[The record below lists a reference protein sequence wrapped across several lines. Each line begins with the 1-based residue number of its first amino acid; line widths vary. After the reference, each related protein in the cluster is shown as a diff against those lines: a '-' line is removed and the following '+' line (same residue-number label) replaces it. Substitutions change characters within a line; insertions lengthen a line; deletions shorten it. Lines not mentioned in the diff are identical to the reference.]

1 MLAATRGPPDKAARA
16 MGYSSQVIVTSI
28 IPFGILEKRFVT
40 LVSLTK
46 KQRPR
51 DACAM
56 PETGTHQSFV

>member
-1 MLAATRGPPDKAARA
+1 

-46 KQRPR
+46 KQRPG